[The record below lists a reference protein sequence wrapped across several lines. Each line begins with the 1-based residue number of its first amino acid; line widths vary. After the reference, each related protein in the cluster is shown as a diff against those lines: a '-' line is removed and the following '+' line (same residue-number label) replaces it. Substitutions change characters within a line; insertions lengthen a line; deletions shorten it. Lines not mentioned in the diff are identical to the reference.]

1 MGSWNCRYNEIMK
14 GKPEYIEGPEAWER
28 FQAAMRKVLSVP
40 HAEIQRRVEA
50 HRRTAAQNPHKRGP
64 KRKA

>member
-1 MGSWNCRYNEIMK
+1 MK